1 MGLNIRRVLIVGLL
15 LTVAIIAA
23 LNERFSTPPA
33 RPPTSVLT
41 AQPDWNNLQRFPLSA
56 VIDDATRGDHAGLV
70 VDETRTAAQ
79 IAARPADLRR
89 LAWLAELAHGW
100 GRDGLHTFFFVSP
113 GADFAPEIE
122 EALTESGLTRQATV
136 FSRAI
141 ALWGDPYPRE
151 HAVREKPFAWSQ
163 PGRKVDQYTTI
174 PNDPN
179 AFDNALFAL
188 SAEFGSLDSYW
199 RAVDGVVERSPTLS
213 AWADAQRAA
222 VSDSSRL
229 DWLTGRLAVAG
240 PDAMGEAMRGWPRP
254 YQILY
259 LLDLF
264 NGEMLNGSV
273 HQFFFNS
280 SGALAPDVVLA
291 LREAG
296 LPKHAAAVQRGI
308 DMFRSPY
315 PRNTEKRRAQYFA
328 QSGTTPFDE
337 ALNGLTGD
345 VDDGAIG
352 PAMINLANR
361 QNIMPR

>member
-1 MGLNIRRVLIVGLL
+1 MNIRLILIAGLV
-15 LTVAIIAA
+15 LTVAIAAA
-23 LNERFSTPPA
+23 LKGFSRPPA
-33 RPPTSVLT
+33 RTPPSAVTV
-41 AQPDWNNLQRFPLSA
+41 QPDWSRLQRFPLSA
-56 VIDDATRGDHAGLV
+56 IIDDATRGDHVGLV
-70 VDETRTAAQ
+70 VDESRTAAQ

-122 EALTESGLTRQATV
+122 QALAESGLTQQAAV
-136 FSRAI
+136 FARAI
-141 ALWGDPYPRE
+141 ALWGDPYPRNK
-151 HAVREKPFAWSQ
+151 AVREKPFAWSQ

-179 AFDNALFAL
+179 AFDRALFAL
-188 SAEFGSLDSYW
+188 SAEFGSLDDYW
-199 RAVDGVVERSPTLS
+199 QAVAGTVERSPALS
-213 AWADAQRAA
+213 AWADAKRAA
-222 VSDSSRL
+222 VPDSSRL
-229 DWLTGRLAVAG
+229 DWLTTRLAVAG
-240 PDAMGEAMRGWPRP
+240 PDEMGSVMRNWPRP

-280 SGALAPDVVLA
+280 SGALAPEVVAA
-291 LREAG
+291 LEEAG

-315 PRNTEKRRAQYFA
+315 PRNTEQRRAQYFR
-328 QSGTTPFDE
+328 QSGITPFDD
-337 ALNGLTGD
+337 ALNGLTGA

-352 PAMINLANR
+352 PAMISLAKR
-361 QNIMPR
+361 QNVMPR